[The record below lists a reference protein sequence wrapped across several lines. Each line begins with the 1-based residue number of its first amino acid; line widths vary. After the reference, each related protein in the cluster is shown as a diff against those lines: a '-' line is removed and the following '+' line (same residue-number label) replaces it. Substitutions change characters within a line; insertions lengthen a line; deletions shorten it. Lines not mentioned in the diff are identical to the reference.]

1 MYIHKLSDGKFHHVE
16 NYFAVYY
23 KLLNGRGQTSLHN
36 NNYEPGYFHSF
47 PPGFRFAEHNIS
59 SLNFSRYRML
69 AGSIYN
75 TEPVPYI
82 NHKCLGHP
90 DPAQENSPGFPA
102 QPELCSGGIRSE
114 VTFPSCWD
122 GRLASEDMVSDPH
135 VVYPVHGWEASECPD
150 SHPLR
155 FPTLFFEG
163 IFHVQGHFEVK
174 INLFLTRA

>member
-1 MYIHKLSDGKFHHVE
+1 
-16 NYFAVYY
+16 
-23 KLLNGRGQTSLHN
+23 
-36 NNYEPGYFHSF
+36 
-47 PPGFRFAEHNIS
+47 
-59 SLNFSRYRML
+59 ML

-75 TEPVPYI
+75 TEPQPYI

-102 QPELCSGGIRSE
+102 WPELCSGGIRSE

-122 GRLASEDMVSDPH
+122 GRLASEDMASDPH

-163 IFHVQGHFEVK
+163 IFHVQGLFEVK
-174 INLFLTRA
+174 IYLFLTRAYRAHFCRLVTLWCILSMTTKDTDTMETFSMAGRTVSLM